1 MAQKYINTS
10 IPYVN
15 AKPHIGTALEFVYA
29 DVMTRYWRTQAHNV
43 RFVTGVDEHGQ
54 KIYDTAAERGV
65 TPQEHVDEMS
75 QSFVAALEALG
86 VEYDAFVRTT
96 SPEHY
101 NTAQSVWKK
110 LIASGN
116 LEKRE
121 YEGLYCVG
129 CESFKTEKELVDGKC
144 PDHNREPE
152 HIKEENYFFL
162 LSNYEEKL
170 KAYFEKHP
178 DFVIPQSRFNEIQEM
193 VKSGLEDISV
203 SRAREKLTWGVPV
216 PDDDEQVM
224 YVWFEALLNYIT
236 AADGRWPS
244 DVIVVGKD
252 INRFHSII
260 FPAVLMAAGLEIP
273 KQIAVHGFITAEGK
287 KMSKSIGNV
296 VDPIALVEKY
306 GKDPVRYF
314 LMREIPFN
322 RDGDFSD
329 ARFHEVYQSELAN
342 GIGNLLSRVTNM
354 VEKYFDGNLEP
365 YVGVVPSSYIQ
376 TYRQQ
381 MESFQFHRAIETIV
395 RYISELNTFIDEQKP
410 WSLAKDESNT
420 EKLRELLVD
429 WLGNLATIAD
439 VLLPIMPDTAKSISD
454 TLFADKIVKAKPL
467 FPRLEK

>member
-54 KIYDTAAERGV
+54 KIYDTAAERGF

-101 NTAQSVWKK
+101 KTAQSVWKK

-129 CESFKTEKELVDGKC
+129 CEAFKTEKELVDGKC
-144 PDHNREPE
+144 SDHNREPE

-162 LSNYEEKL
+162 LSKYEEKL
-170 KAYFEKHP
+170 KAYFNEHP

-216 PDDDEQVM
+216 PDDNEQVM

-244 DVIVVGKD
+244 DVIIVGKD

-296 VDPIALVEKY
+296 VDPIELVEKY

-354 VEKYFDGNLEP
+354 VEKYFDGDLQARP
-365 YVGVVPSSYIQ
+365 FDADVRSYASA
-376 TYRQQ
+376 
-381 MESFQFHRAIETIV
+381 MESFQFHEAIAVVSRIV
-395 RYISELNTFIDEQKP
+395 SEANEMIEQKKP
-410 WSLAKDESNT
+410 WELAKTDEAQLK
-420 EKLRELLVD
+420 EVLE
-429 WLGNLATIAD
+429 
-439 VLLPIMPDTAKSISD
+439 VLLGYLASVGQMLLPFMPSTAQIVIDAATAERITKSQ
-454 TLFADKIVKAKPL
+454 PL
-467 FPRLEK
+467 FPRLED